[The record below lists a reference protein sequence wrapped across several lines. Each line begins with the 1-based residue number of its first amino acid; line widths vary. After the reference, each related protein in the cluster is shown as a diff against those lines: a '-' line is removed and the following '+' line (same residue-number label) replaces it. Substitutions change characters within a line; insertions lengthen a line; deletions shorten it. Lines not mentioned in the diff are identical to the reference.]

1 MDQQNAMRVRVSG
14 KSGMHAPKKA
24 PATVT
29 PVRVSGSSVPRGSK
43 TSSPVRLR
51 QQKTA

>member
-14 KSGMHAPKKA
+14 KSGTYTPKKA

-29 PVRVSGSSVPRGSK
+29 PVRVSGSSARKTTAVPPIKLGQPKKS
-43 TSSPVRLR
+43 
-51 QQKTA
+51 